1 MMTANLF
8 MPFSLNLRGRLVEFD
23 RPQVM
28 GIINV
33 TPDSFYSKS
42 RLPQKDALSQRLKLM
57 LSQGVDMID
66 VGAYSTRPGAS
77 DVSVDEEFGRLAP
90 ALEVIRDIAPDVIVS
105 VDTFRAEVAREAVQ
119 KYKVDIVNDISGGQL
134 DDNMFETVAELRV
147 PYVLTHS
154 RLAMDQVDYVDV
166 TADVITELSEKVA
179 KLSLLG
185 VSDVI
190 IDPGFGFSK
199 TLEQNYDLLLNLH
212 ALNCFNKPILVGVS
226 RKSIITRVLDIEPEN
241 ALNGTT
247 VINTISLLT
256 GASILR
262 VHDVLE
268 AVQAVKLVRCY
279 NKK

>member
-77 DVSVDEEFGRLAP
+77 DVSVDEELGRLAP

-119 KYKVDIVNDISGGQL
+119 KFKVDIVNDISGGQL

-247 VINTISLLT
+247 VINTISLLA

>member
-42 RLPQKDALSQRLKLM
+42 RLSQKDALSQRLRLM

-77 DVSVDEEFGRLAP
+77 DVSVEEELGRLAP

-105 VDTFRAEVAREAVQ
+105 VDTFRAEVAREVVQ
-119 KYKVDIVNDISGGQL
+119 KFKVDIVNDISGGQL

-199 TLEQNYDLLLNLH
+199 TLEQNYDLLRNLH

-226 RKSIITRVLDIEPEN
+226 RKSMITRVLDIEPEN
-241 ALNGTT
+241 ALNGTA
-247 VINTISLLT
+247 VINTISLLA

>member
-1 MMTANLF
+1 
-8 MPFSLNLRGRLVEFD
+8 
-23 RPQVM
+23 
-28 GIINV
+28 
-33 TPDSFYSKS
+33 
-42 RLPQKDALSQRLKLM
+42 
-57 LSQGVDMID
+57 
-66 VGAYSTRPGAS
+66 
-77 DVSVDEEFGRLAP
+77 
-90 ALEVIRDIAPDVIVS
+90 
-105 VDTFRAEVAREAVQ
+105 
-119 KYKVDIVNDISGGQL
+119 
-134 DDNMFETVAELRV
+134 MFETVAELRV

-199 TLEQNYDLLLNLH
+199 TFEQNYDLLQNLH

-247 VINTISLLT
+247 VINTISLLA
-256 GASILR
+256 GVSILR

>member
-42 RLPQKDALSQRLKLM
+42 RFPQKDALSQRLKLM

-77 DVSVDEEFGRLAP
+77 DVSVDEELGRLAP

-119 KYKVDIVNDISGGQL
+119 KFKVDIVNDISGGQL